1 MKVVNRMRLTVP
13 AKSVNESF
21 LRAIAGC
28 FAAQADPPCDLI
40 SDVKTAVSEAVTNC
54 IVHAYPN
61 GGGEIIMAAKL
72 TADGM
77 LYIKISDK
85 GRGIPDVKKAM
96 EPLFTTSTGGE
107 RSGLGFTVMQQF
119 TDSVSVRSKPGKGT
133 AVTLKKRLI
142 APEAE
147 KGPGRKGHQGARN

>member
-1 MKVVNRMRLTVP
+1 MKVINKMRLTVP

-21 LRAIAGC
+21 LRAVAGC
-28 FAAQADPPCDLI
+28 FAAQADPPCDVI

-61 GGGEIIMAAKL
+61 SAGEITMAAKL
-72 TADGM
+72 TADGV
-77 LYIKISDK
+77 LYIKISDR

-119 TDSVSVRSKPGKGT
+119 TDGVAVRSKPGSGT
-133 AVTLKKRLI
+133 AVTLKKQLTC
-142 APEAE
+142 PDTE
-147 KGPGRKGHQGARN
+147 KGSGRKGR

>member
-1 MKVVNRMRLTVP
+1 MKVVNKMRLTVP
-13 AKSVNESF
+13 VKSANESF
-21 LRAIAGC
+21 LRAVAGC

-54 IVHAYPN
+54 IVHAYPS
-61 GGGEIIMAAKL
+61 GTGEITMAAKL

-77 LYIKISDK
+77 LYIKISDRGK
-85 GRGIPDVKKAM
+85 GIPDIKKAM
-96 EPLFTTSTGGE
+96 EPLFTTSTGAE

-119 TDSVSVRSKPGKGT
+119 TDDISVRSKPGKGT

-142 APEAE
+142 SPDIE
-147 KGPGRKGHQGARN
+147 KRSGRKAR

>member
-1 MKVVNRMRLTVP
+1 MKVINRMRLTVP

-28 FAAQADPPCDLI
+28 FAAQADPPCDVI

-54 IVHAYPN
+54 IVHAYPDCA
-61 GGGEIIMAAKL
+61 GEITMAAKL
-72 TADGM
+72 TSDGM

-119 TDSVSVRSKPGKGT
+119 SDGVAVRSKPGKGT
-133 AVTLKKRLI
+133 AVTLKKRLTS
-142 APEAE
+142 PDSE
-147 KGPGRKGHQGARN
+147 KGSGRKGR

>member
-1 MKVVNRMRLTVP
+1 MKVINRMRLTVP

-28 FAAQADPPCDLI
+28 FAAQADPPCDVI
-40 SDVKTAVSEAVTNC
+40 SDFKTAVSEAVTNC

-61 GGGEIIMAAKL
+61 CIGEITMAAKL
-72 TADGM
+72 TADGV

-85 GRGIPDVKKAM
+85 GRDIDDVKQAM

-119 TDSVSVRSKPGKGT
+119 SDGVSVRSKPGKGT
-133 AVTLKKRLI
+133 AVTLKKRLTS
-142 APEAE
+142 PDTE
-147 KGPGRKGHQGARN
+147 KGSGRKGR

>member
-61 GGGEIIMAAKL
+61 GGGEIIMTAKL

-85 GRGIPDVKKAM
+85 GRGIADIKKAM

-119 TDSVSVRSKPGKGT
+119 TDGVSVRSKPGKGT
-133 AVTLKKRLI
+133 AVTLKKRLVNTDTEKK
-142 APEAE
+142 PE
-147 KGPGRKGHQGARN
+147 RKGR

>member
-61 GGGEIIMAAKL
+61 GGGEIIMTAKL
-72 TADGM
+72 IADGM

-85 GRGIPDVKKAM
+85 GRGIADIKKAM

-119 TDSVSVRSKPGKGT
+119 TDGVSVRSKPGKGT
-133 AVTLKKRLI
+133 AVTLKKRLVNTDTEKK
-142 APEAE
+142 PE
-147 KGPGRKGHQGARN
+147 RKGR

>member
-1 MKVVNRMRLTVP
+1 M
-13 AKSVNESF
+13 
-21 LRAIAGC
+21 
-28 FAAQADPPCDLI
+28 I

-54 IVHAYPN
+54 IVHAYPDCA
-61 GGGEIIMAAKL
+61 GEITMAAKL
-72 TADGM
+72 TSDGM

-119 TDSVSVRSKPGKGT
+119 SDGVAVRSKPGKGT
-133 AVTLKKRLI
+133 AVTLKKRLTS
-142 APEAE
+142 PDSE
-147 KGPGRKGHQGARN
+147 KGSGRKGR

>member
-1 MKVVNRMRLTVP
+1 MRLTVP

-21 LRAIAGC
+21 LRAVAGC
-28 FAAQADPPCDLI
+28 FAAQADPPCDVI

-61 GGGEIIMAAKL
+61 SAGEITMAAKL
-72 TADGM
+72 TADGV
-77 LYIKISDK
+77 LYIKISDR

-119 TDSVSVRSKPGKGT
+119 TDGVAVRSKPGSGT
-133 AVTLKKRLI
+133 AVTLKKQLTC
-142 APEAE
+142 PDTE
-147 KGPGRKGHQGARN
+147 KGSGRKGR